1 MTELN
6 ERGRTA
12 PFNFPIEDK
21 SEKIIKVIGDG
32 GWRRQC
38 CAAHV
43 GRESEGRFF
52 FCVGIEGEWRKT
64 IA

>member
-32 GWRRQC
+32 GGGNAVQHMWD
-38 CAAHV
+38 
-43 GRESEGRFF
+43 ESEGRFF